1 MVEGFSRNGVETVE
15 DISLHILDV
24 VENSVRSVAKLI
36 EISLVEDQEQDLLTL
51 EIRDDGKGMD
61 PENCARSTDPFFTT
75 KSGRRIG
82 LGLALL
88 AQAARE
94 AGGDF
99 HVSSLP
105 DAGTTVTATF
115 RWSHPDRKP
124 LGDIAA
130 TLETLVTAYPEV
142 DFVYEQRVGAEI
154 TRFDAREVR
163 RTW

>member
-1 MVEGFSRNGVETVE
+1 M
-15 DISLHILDV
+15 SLHILDV
-24 VENSVRSVAKLI
+24 VENSICSMAKLI
-36 EISLVEDQEQDLLTL
+36 EISLVEDQEQDMLML

-61 PENCARSTDPFFTT
+61 PENCARASDPFFTI

-99 HVSSLP
+99 HVSSSP
-105 DAGTTVTATF
+105 EAGTTVTATF
-115 RWSHPDRKP
+115 RRSHPDRKP
-124 LGDIAA
+124 LGDISA
-130 TLETLVTAYPEV
+130 TLETLVTAYPEI

-154 TRFDAREVR
+154 VRFDARELR
-163 RTW
+163 